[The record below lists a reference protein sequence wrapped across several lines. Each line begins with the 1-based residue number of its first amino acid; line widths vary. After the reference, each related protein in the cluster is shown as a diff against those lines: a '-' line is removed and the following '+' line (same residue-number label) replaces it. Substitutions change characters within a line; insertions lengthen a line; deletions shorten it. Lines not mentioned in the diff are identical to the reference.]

1 MSESSKAAIEYG
13 TLWYYGAN
21 GERKSAGPNEMKIQ
35 AHIDGA
41 RALLDWAK
49 SKQIYGINIAGN
61 PTPFG
66 TVNLSDLE
74 AYFAEEKK

>member
-41 RALLDWAK
+41 RAFLGWARSKAIDFCAGHGDSMPGVWLD
-49 SKQIYGINIAGN
+49 
-61 PTPFG
+61 
-66 TVNLSDLE
+66 DLE
-74 AYFAEEKK
+74 SYFAEEKK